1 MFKGIT
7 IYKILYESMRSYFA
21 VNAKGALSELYKFCL
36 CCVYPLQ
43 LPFNNF
49 DTWRQREILIANC
62 KWQYGQLAY
71 VLNKLYNTTLIT
83 IGLSSGSSIFAPNIE
98 DGGSIYCASNIEDGD
113 NELLQLNDGSWISI
127 NNYVPNIG
135 ESIATGAIVINV
147 PTAIVNNSKAQ
158 LTADLN
164 QIVLP
169 GISYIINPI

>member
-1 MFKGIT
+1 MFRGIT
-7 IYKILYESMRSYFA
+7 IYKILYESVRSYFA
-21 VNAKGALSELYKFCL
+21 VNAKGALSVLYKFCL

-43 LPFNNF
+43 TPFNNF
-49 DTWRQREILIANC
+49 DIWRQREILIANC

-98 DGGSIYCASNIEDGD
+98 DGGSILFAPNIEDG
-113 NELLQLNDGSWISI
+113 GSTLFA
-127 NNYVPNIG
+127 PNIG
-135 ESIATGAIVINV
+135 ESVVTGAVIINV
-147 PTAIVNNSKAQ
+147 PTTIVNSSNAQ

>member
-1 MFKGIT
+1 MFKSIT
-7 IYKILYESMRSYFA
+7 IYKILYESVRSYFA

-98 DGGSIYCASNIEDGD
+98 DGGSTLFAPNIEDG
-113 NELLQLNDGSWISI
+113 GSTLFA
-127 NNYVPNIG
+127 PNIG
-135 ESIATGAIVINV
+135 ESVATGAVIINV
-147 PTAIVNNSKAQ
+147 PTTIVNSSQAQ